1 MAQTSLALV
10 GVNSS
15 LTAALYPYTLRSQ
28 NGNAIQYVGT
38 SANLSLAA
46 PELLDVKFTLKQP
59 GVIGSD
65 RVNCNFRKVV
75 LNEDTSVPSTGSTS
89 VQISIPRDEAWQKWM
104 TVSQLKQAAHY
115 LAGVAAT
122 IEGATDTSGF
132 PSEWA
137 GLIFP

>member
-15 LTAALYPYTLRSQ
+15 LTATLYPYVLRSQ
-28 NGNAIQYVGT
+28 NGNDIQYVGT
-38 SANLSLAA
+38 SSGLTLAA
-46 PELLDVKFTLKQP
+46 PELIDAKFTIKQP
-59 GVIGSD
+59 GRTGSD
-65 RVNCNFRKVV
+65 RINCNFRKVV
-75 LNEDTSVPSTGSTS
+75 LNAETSVPATGSTS
-89 VQISIPRDEAWQKWM
+89 VQISIPRDAAWEKWM

-122 IEGATDTSGF
+122 LEGATDTSGF